1 MFVVVN
7 AVYISADRRAVLPEN
22 VSVYADLAD
31 CRLGGVGNLIIFV
44 EGKKC
49 LSFGRQG
56 KRNDPVFFLYF
67 LRSCAEITNILR
79 ATDRADLRQRCS
91 PAAIM
96 ASQRMLLRMIGI
108 G

>member
-31 CRLGGVGNLIIFV
+31 CRLGAVRNLIILV

-49 LSFGRQG
+49 LSFGRQS
-56 KRNDPVFFLYF
+56 KLNDPVFFFYF
-67 LRSCAEITNILR
+67 LRSCCKVIWQNALYF
-79 ATDRADLRQRCS
+79 Q
-91 PAAIM
+91 
-96 ASQRMLLRMIGI
+96 GI
-108 G
+108 